1 MRTTDQQLKIMDHV
15 PQMGPGE
22 SLAVHARA
30 GTGKTTTLA
39 LIAAANP
46 KTTFRYYGFNR
57 ALITEAKNRFGRNV
71 RPTTLHALAFHS
83 LGLKGENI
91 HQRYTPAEI
100 VQILSLHAYGKEM
113 DAALIARHID
123 TTLTNFCHS
132 GTTAIHPD
140 HTDLPGST
148 SAGLRDLVLI
158 QTRRMWA
165 DIMNGLLPPTHDHY
179 LKIFH
184 IHLCLGLIG
193 QPREDAILYD
203 EAQDSN
209 PVSTAIVRLAHHARH
224 IWVGDPWQAIYGFRG
239 AKNALEGFSGTVMEL
254 TVTHRFGQPIVDWA
268 NYVLAWHPT
277 PPTTPITTTRIDGC
291 VRFDDEPDPKSTL
304 ITRTRAGLF
313 MAALRQSQAKK
324 TMTIEGNINGHA
336 ALLRD
341 LAALKLG
348 RPQSIRTES
357 LKRHRSWQ
365 ELVTSAE
372 YSASPDLKRA
382 SEVFSIIPP
391 EHINDALRK
400 ISEGNKPAGEA
411 DLTLTTIHAMKGRE
425 ADRISIGSDALSPGE
440 ATESHYD
447 ERPEEISEETNL
459 LYVAMTR
466 ARDGLTLPTH
476 FERPFRSPTTKIDM
490 PPDVY
495 QAAKTAINDAI
506 KNQDQKN
513 IREVLQEKGFCLLNR
528 GPHLVLVDRS
538 NRGIGIAELSLKP
551 EILASKFPN
560 HANSIP

>member
-1 MRTTDQQLKIMDHV
+1 MRTTDQQLKIMEHV
-15 PQMGPGE
+15 PQMRPGD

-57 ALITEAKNRFGRNV
+57 ALITEAKSRFGRNV
-71 RPTTLHALAFHS
+71 RPITLHALAFHS
-83 LGLKGENI
+83 LGLKAESI
-91 HQRYTPAEI
+91 HPRYTPAEI
-100 VQILSLHAYGKEM
+100 VQILSLHPYGKEM

-148 SAGLRDLVLI
+148 SAGLRDLILV
-158 QTRRMWA
+158 QARRMWG
-165 DIMNGLLPPTHDHY
+165 DIMNGILPPTHDHY

-209 PVSTAIVRLAHHARH
+209 PVSTAIVRLANHARH

-239 AKNALEGFSGTVMEL
+239 ARNALEGFSGTVMEL

-277 PPTTPITTTRIDGC
+277 PPTTPITTTRIDGS

-313 MAALRQSQAKK
+313 MAALRQSQANK
-324 TMTIEGNINGHA
+324 TMTIEGNINAHA

-348 RPQSIRTES
+348 KPYQIRTDS

-365 ELVTSAE
+365 EFITSAE
-372 YSASPDLKRA
+372 YNGSPDFKRA
-382 SEVFSIIPP
+382 TEVFAIIPP

-425 ADRISIGSDALSPGE
+425 ADRISIGPDALSPGE
-440 ATESHYD
+440 ATEAHYD

-466 ARDGLTLPTH
+466 ARDALTLPTH
-476 FERPFRSPTTKIDM
+476 YGRPFRSPSTQVDM
-490 PPDVY
+490 PADVY
-495 QAAKTAINDAI
+495 QAAKDAINTAIE
-506 KNQDQKN
+506 NQDQKS
-513 IREVLQEKGFCLLNR
+513 IQAALKEKGFCLLNR
-528 GPHLVLVDRS
+528 GPHLVLVNGA
-538 NRGIGIAELSLKP
+538 NRGIGIAELNLKP